1 MFEQFVARDEAVAY
15 RILSPPAS
23 AHPPTKG
30 QIGTSS
36 AATAPRSGRSL
47 ETCIIRPPA
56 VSNNPDLGL
65 FEWLATRG

>member
-30 QIGTSS
+30 QFGTSS
-36 AATAPRSGRSL
+36 AATAPRFGRSL
-47 ETCIIRPPA
+47 E
-56 VSNNPDLGL
+56 
-65 FEWLATRG
+65 LASSAPLPYLTTPT